1 MKYIPIKD
9 INLTAADRQGLL
21 EMLEQL
27 PDTTNPQQ
35 MAGRQLLKELCTVKE
50 HPEVTLTAQQF
61 LTMLDRSDC
70 VIER

>member
-1 MKYIPIKD
+1 MKYIQIGD
-9 INLTAADRQGLL
+9 TNLTAADRQGLL

-27 PDTTNPQQ
+27 PKTTDPQQ

-50 HPEVTLTAQQF
+50 HPEVTLTAKQF
-61 LTMLDRSDC
+61 IAMLFDPDC

>member
-1 MKYIPIKD
+1 MKYIRIED
-9 INLTAADRQGLL
+9 INLTPADRQELL

-35 MAGRQLLKELCTVKE
+35 VASRQLIKKLCTVKS

-61 LTMLDRSDC
+61 LTMLDRPDC

>member
-1 MKYIPIKD
+1 MKYIRIED
-9 INLTAADRQGLL
+9 TNLTPADRQGLL

-27 PDTTNPQQ
+27 PDTTTPQQ
-35 MAGRQLLKELCTVKE
+35 VASRQLIKELCMVKE

-61 LTMLDRSDC
+61 MALLDRPDC